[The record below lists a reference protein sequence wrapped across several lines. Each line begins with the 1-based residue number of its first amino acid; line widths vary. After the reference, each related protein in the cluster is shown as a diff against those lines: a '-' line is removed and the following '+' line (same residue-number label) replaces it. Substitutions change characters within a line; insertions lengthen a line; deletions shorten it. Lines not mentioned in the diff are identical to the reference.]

1 MDRIKSKKLELF
13 WLGLHLTPL
22 GKLTWNL
29 DRLKRQNLVSS
40 GSTMTCRPNRTP
52 DSPTFLLYL
61 PKSFFPKVWGRAA
74 FKPIKANRTDLLR
87 SNFVCAVSLYRLEKK
102 QIVSWEGGQF
112 LSTVTTKN
120 VTFLK

>member
-1 MDRIKSKKLELF
+1 M
-13 WLGLHLTPL
+13 

-29 DRLKRQNLVSS
+29 DRLKLQNLVSS
-40 GSTMTCRPNRTP
+40 GSTVTFRPNRTL

-61 PKSFFPKVWGRAA
+61 PKSFFPKVWGRA
-74 FKPIKANRTDLLR
+74 FRPIKANRTDLLR